1 MIIEIRITHIRDG
14 QRWKINLKARKKGK
28 EEERKEEREGG
39 VWLSFPQLNE
49 TKSTN
54 LKSRQ

>member
-1 MIIEIRITHIRDG
+1 MHKRVTEDR
-14 QRWKINLKARKKGK
+14 KINLKARKKGK
-28 EEERKEEREGG
+28 KEETKEEREGEAQ
-39 VWLSFPQLNE
+39 LSFPHLSE